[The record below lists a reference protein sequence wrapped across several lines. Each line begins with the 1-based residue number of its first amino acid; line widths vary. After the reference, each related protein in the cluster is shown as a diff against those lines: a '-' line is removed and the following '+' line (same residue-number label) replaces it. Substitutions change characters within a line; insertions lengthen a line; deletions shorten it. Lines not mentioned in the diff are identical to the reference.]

1 MNNRMLVSALLASS
15 ALGVVAV
22 GPAFAQNAASAANNG
37 ALEEIVVTATRQA
50 STVNRVPLSI
60 QAVTQNNLD
69 QQGIKS
75 AADLTRTIPA
85 LTSSQSFGGT
95 QTYAIR
101 GVVQGTGAATT
112 GVYLDDVALQ
122 KRSLTSGH
130 SGNGTPAPPLF
141 DLERVEVLRGPQG
154 TLYGGSSEGGT
165 IRFITPQ
172 PSLTRYSGYFRSE
185 LSTIMA
191 PDANKSDPSYEAGVA
206 FGGPIVQD
214 KLGFR
219 ASIFAQHNGG
229 YVDVLDPYNNGAVRW
244 EHANSSNAK
253 VGRLAL
259 AWAPAVGT
267 LATLSLYHS
276 DLKEKGGP
284 NNWALPVGNGT
295 QTFTTTSPC
304 YDTRRVR
311 GGSPSPTATV
321 ACPANAVEGRTINGI
336 YKRPAATYGPFPY
349 LNDPYKSIVRVLDP
363 AHSEL
368 NIASLTLDQ
377 EAGIFDIKAITSYIH
392 DIDDKR
398 GNAAN
403 VEFANTQYTTDL
415 PGARGFSL
423 SSFLPDFGGIIR
435 SKNTRRG
442 FSEEIRV
449 STNNPESRRLS
460 VVTGLY
466 YSNIITHSHWE
477 QIRSTDQYASY
488 LYGNTGA
495 NIYGAPY
502 NNLFALS
509 RDQLAKDKEFAGFGE
524 ANFRLTERLKLI
536 GGVRLSRVSFGFD
549 QVYFGSLAGYND
561 PFDDPRG
568 VTRGHVTEK
577 PVTPKFGAQY
587 QLTDNDMVY
596 VSGAKGY
603 RAGGVNV
610 PLSIANCAAPLAAA
624 GLTIADIPLTY
635 NSDSVWSYEAG
646 GKFRL
651 FNGRMQINS
660 SVFQINWNDTQQTVN
675 VSSSCPNG
683 WVTNVG
689 KATSKGFDADAQ
701 ARLWGGLSANFAI
714 GYNKAEYAQDV
725 FGPKPLNGAAA
736 TQVLRKGDPLPVPK
750 WQFSVGARWDFDI
763 AKFQSYIRG
772 DLTYSGEY
780 QQGRGPG
787 LGAYAPDTYIQPSIT
802 RVNLRV
808 GVNVHDWDVN
818 AFVNNLFNS
827 DDLNSRSGGR
837 SGCAIAQGAACT
849 TFTGLER
856 FPTVSYGRPR
866 SVGLQVARRF

>member
-1 MNNRMLVSALLASS
+1 MNQRVLLSSLLAST
-15 ALGVVAV
+15 AV
-22 GPAFAQNAASAANNG
+22 GLFAAGAAFAQAPSTDASG
-37 ALEEIVVTATRQA
+37 ALEEVVVTATRQA

-60 QAVTQNNLD
+60 QAVTQSSMD

-75 AADLTRTIPA
+75 AADLTRTVPA
-85 LTSSQSFGGT
+85 LTSRQSFGGT
-95 QTYAIR
+95 QDYAIR
-101 GVVQGTGAATT
+101 GVIQGTGAATT

-172 PSLTRYSGYFRSE
+172 PSLTRYTGYFRSE
-185 LSTIMA
+185 ISTIAA
-191 PDANKSDPSYEAGVA
+191 PDANKGDPSYEAGIA
-206 FGGPIVQD
+206 YGGPIVQD

-219 ASIFAQHNGG
+219 ASIFGQHSGG
-229 YVDVLDPYNNGAVRW
+229 FIDVLDPYNKGAVKW
-244 EHANSSNAK
+244 EHANSNNSK

-259 AWAPAVGT
+259 AWAPATGT

-276 DLKEKGGP
+276 DIHENGGP
-284 NNWALPVGNGT
+284 DSYAVPVGGGT

-304 YDTRRVR
+304 FDTRRVF
-311 GGSPSPTATV
+311 GATPAPTAAVT
-321 ACPANAVEGRTINGI
+321 CPAGILPGQTLGGI
-336 YKRPAATYGPFPY
+336 YQRPAATYGPFPY
-349 LNDPYKSIVRVLDP
+349 LNDPYKSIARVLDE
-363 AHSEL
+363 AHSQL
-368 NIASLTLDQ
+368 NIGSLTLDQ
-377 EAGIFDIKAITSYIH
+377 QAGIFDLKSITSYYH
-392 DIDDKR
+392 DVDDKY
-398 GNAAN
+398 GLAAN
-403 VEFANTQYTTDL
+403 VEFANTQFTTDL
-415 PGARGFSL
+415 PNARGFAL
-423 SSFLPDFGGIIR
+423 SSFLPDFGGIVR

-442 FSEEIRV
+442 FSEEIRA
-449 STNNPESRRLS
+449 STNNADSRRLS
-460 VVTGLY
+460 VVTGIY
-466 YSNIITHSHWE
+466 YSNQITHSHWE
-477 QIRSTDQYASY
+477 QIRSTEQYANY
-488 LYGNTGA
+488 LYGNSSA
-495 NIYGAPY
+495 NIYGVAY

-509 RDQLAKDKEFAGFGE
+509 RDQIAKDKEFAGFGE
-524 ANFRLTERLKLI
+524 ANFKVTERLKLI

-549 QVYFGSLAGYND
+549 QVYFGSLTGYND
-561 PFDDPRG
+561 PTKDPRG
-568 VTRGHVTEK
+568 ITRGRVTEN

-587 QLTDNDMVY
+587 QVTDNDMLY

-651 FNGRMQINS
+651 FNGRMQVNS

-689 KATSKGFDADAQ
+689 KATSQGFDIDAQ
-701 ARLWGGLSANFAI
+701 ARLFRGLSANFAA
-714 GYNKAEYAQDV
+714 GYDKAEYSEDV
-725 FGPKPLNGAAA
+725 FGPKPLNGTAA
-736 TQVLRKGDPLPVPK
+736 TQVLKKGDPLPVPK
-750 WQFSVGARWDFDI
+750 WQFSVGGRYDFQL
-763 AKFQSYIRG
+763 ASFRSYIRG
-772 DLTYSGEY
+772 DLTYSGSY
-780 QQGRGPG
+780 QNGVGPG
-787 LGAYAPDTYIQPSIT
+787 LGGYAPDNYIRQAIT
-802 RVNLRV
+802 RVNLRI
-808 GVNVHDWDVN
+808 GANVHDWDVN

-827 DDLNSRSGGR
+827 DDQYSHSAGR
-837 SGCAIAQGAACT
+837 SGCAVAEGAACT

-856 FPTVSYGRPR
+856 FQTISTGRPR
-866 SVGLQVARRF
+866 TVGLQVARRF